1 MRFSYYFAA
10 VFLASLP
17 GLAQADETSD
27 VDLRTFRASTDPHA
41 TLATEGISTPGSMNL
56 QAGHAFVF
64 ETASL
69 RSTESNGDVRRVL
82 GPRLLGEPT
91 IALGLG
97 RRASLG
103 ASLPY
108 VLHQDTTASSLGA
121 APPTTAIGDI
131 ALHAKAAVKEAD
143 PDAGGIGFAFL
154 TRLQLPTGD
163 RSSFISDRGAIAD
176 LRAMASIDY
185 ILIRLTGVLGYR
197 MRFVHHEI
205 RDVTLGDSIPWGVTL
220 SLKPLAIGLDP
231 KKWLLSFEAHGAI
244 GATPRDDTAYN
255 KLFASS
261 RVSPTF
267 LGLSVRSE
275 VAKDVFFLGGVELG
289 MTDAIGA
296 PLFRSMLS
304 ISYAPTIVD
313 DDHDGV
319 PDDGTDECPGLPEDG
334 QGPKPHDGC
343 PDYEG
348 EETPATA
355 TGPEPTPLPTPPI
368 PPPIASSDSDAD
380 GIPDDVDKCPDQ
392 METFNGYEDED
403 GCPESDKDNDTFL
416 DAVDSCPD
424 KPETFNGVSDED
436 GCPDEG
442 AKPLL
447 VDTNGAIAF
456 TRPIKF
462 DGTAPG
468 KDATSDLRALASWL
482 LNHPG
487 MRAQVSVRPEGK
499 GDDASKLA
507 TTRAISIVEALVRY
521 AHTGG
526 VAEAMQW
533 DAKAKTKTNVDLTVV
548 TAPAAKKP

>member
-1 MRFSYYFAA
+1 MRFSSFAGPFA
-10 VFLASLP
+10 GLFFASIPAL
-17 GLAQADETSD
+17 ADEATD

-56 QAGHAFVF
+56 QAGHIFVF

-69 RSTESNGDVRRVL
+69 RINETNGDVRRVL
-82 GPRLLGEPT
+82 GPRLLGEPS

-97 RRASLG
+97 RRASIG
-103 ASLPY
+103 ASIPY
-108 VLHQDTTASSLGA
+108 VLHQDTTASSFAA
-121 APPTTAIGDI
+121 APPTTAIGDV

-143 PDAGGIGFAFL
+143 PDAGGLGFAFL
-154 TRLQLPTGD
+154 TRIQLPTGD

-185 ILIRLTGVLGYR
+185 ILVRLTGVLGYR

-220 SLKPLAIGLDP
+220 SLKPLPLGLDP
-231 KKWLLSFEAHGAI
+231 KKWLFSFEAHGAV

-261 RVSPTF
+261 RTSPTF
-267 LGLSVRSE
+267 LGLSVRNE
-275 VAKDVFFLGGVELG
+275 LAKDLFFLGGVELG
-289 MTDAIGA
+289 TTDAIGA

-304 ISYAPTIVD
+304 ISYAPTILD

-334 QGPKPHDGC
+334 QGKKPHDGC

-348 EETPATA
+348 EETPPVT
-355 TGPEPTPLPTPPI
+355 TTTEEPTPPPPPPTPV
-368 PPPIASSDSDAD
+368 ASSDADAD

-416 DAVDSCPD
+416 DSVDSCPD
-424 KPETFNGVSDED
+424 KPETFNGTSDED

-442 AKPLL
+442 GKALIT
-447 VDTNGAIAF
+447 DTNGAIAV
-456 TRPIKF
+456 TRAMKF
-462 DGTAPG
+462 DGTAPA
-468 KDATSDLRALASWL
+468 KEAAADLRALAAWL
-482 LNHPG
+482 LAHPG
-487 MRAQVSVRPEGK
+487 MRVQVSVRPEGK
-499 GDDASKLA
+499 NDDATKLS

-526 VAEAMQW
+526 IAEAVQW
-533 DAKAKTKTNVDLTVV
+533 DAKAKTKTNVELTVV
-548 TAPAAKKP
+548 TAPPAKKP